1 MGYVCGTVCGLWERY
16 VLVCGL
22 YERCCMWVMFEVLYM
37 WDVTEVL
44 CVGYVRGAVCDYVRG
59 AVCLRY
65 CMWDM

>member
-1 MGYVCGTVCGLWERY
+1 
-16 VLVCGL
+16 
-22 YERCCMWVMFEVLYM
+22 MWVMFEVLYM